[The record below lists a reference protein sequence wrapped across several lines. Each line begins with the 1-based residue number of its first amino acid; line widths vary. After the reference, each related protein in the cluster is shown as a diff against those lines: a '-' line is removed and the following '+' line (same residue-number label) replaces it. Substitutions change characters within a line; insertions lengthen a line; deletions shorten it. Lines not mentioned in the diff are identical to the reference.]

1 MAFFI
6 LTRFVLVKYS
16 RAFVERPSQGT
27 SSLASRLTTVSLD
40 IYMYI
45 YIYICAKQKHPRCK
59 KARPSQKY
67 QFALIQT
74 FD

>member
-40 IYMYI
+40 CRIGTFN
-45 YIYICAKQKHPRCK
+45 KHC
-59 KARPSQKY
+59 S
-67 QFALIQT
+67 LDIST
-74 FD
+74 VHS

>member
-16 RAFVERPSQGT
+16 RAFVERPLQGT

-40 IYMYI
+40 LIHPIIMATKCQIYAVAMVIGYI
-45 YIYICAKQKHPRCK
+45 
-59 KARPSQKY
+59 
-67 QFALIQT
+67 
-74 FD
+74 

>member
-40 IYMYI
+40 MYHWRRTMRNIKTACMYI
-45 YIYICAKQKHPRCK
+45 GISLKISGLTYN
-59 KARPSQKY
+59 
-67 QFALIQT
+67 
-74 FD
+74 

>member
-16 RAFVERPSQGT
+16 RAFVERPLQGT

-40 IYMYI
+40 HIADI
-45 YIYICAKQKHPRCK
+45 LT
-59 KARPSQKY
+59 RPY
-67 QFALIQT
+67 TYTATTLR
-74 FD
+74 

>member
-40 IYMYI
+40 NEIKMCDLEQFSEIQSQIYFLAYL
-45 YIYICAKQKHPRCK
+45 P
-59 KARPSQKY
+59 Y
-67 QFALIQT
+67 Q
-74 FD
+74 